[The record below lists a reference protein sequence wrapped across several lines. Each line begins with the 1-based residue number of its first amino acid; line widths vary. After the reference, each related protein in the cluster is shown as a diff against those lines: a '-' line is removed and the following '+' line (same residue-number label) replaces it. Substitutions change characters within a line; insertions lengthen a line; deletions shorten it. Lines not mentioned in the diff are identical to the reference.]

1 MKQLTVTIWLLF
13 FIFTSWA
20 QTPVGTWSDHLVYNT
35 ARYIAVSPDEV
46 YASTGSSV
54 LVYNKSFAELRKL
67 SPVTGLTETGISS
80 IAWSEQNKALIIA
93 YSSTNV
99 DLFINN
105 TYYNIPDINRAYIAG
120 RKEIYR
126 IRTNGRYAYLLSS
139 FGIIVVD
146 IIKREIHD
154 TWKPGPGSEQNEVRD
169 IAFGN
174 GKIYAAT
181 GMGVYTAEQSNPGL
195 SYYGNWGRLNS
206 LPFPQAAYSSAIYTG
221 NKFYVNMPDP
231 GGSTIYNADEASVFS
246 FEPGVHNSSLDNAVN
261 SSGFTVT
268 STDRVRY
275 YNDQGVL
282 QKMING
288 YDWGTANISH
298 AIAEDDDV
306 WIADISSGLVYGS
319 QMSVFTRMV
328 LPGPLSNDIFHINSG
343 NGKTLISGGGINTW
357 WTNLNRPLEVSVF
370 ENNTWKSITSTTI
383 NDAMRSITNPVN
395 RDHMFVAT
403 WGGGLLEYKNN
414 ILVNQYSYQ
423 NSPLQTIIPG
433 QPYVRICGMAFDK
446 DGLLW
451 ITQTQV
457 PGSVKVLK
465 PDGQWI
471 VNPLTIETPT
481 VGDLIITAT
490 GKKWIVLPRGPG
502 LYVLDDNG
510 TPEIFTD
517 DRKKMLIVKDTENKT
532 ITTVLSIAEDLD
544 GNIWVGTD
552 QGPLIY
558 YNPDKVFDED
568 LKAFRIKA
576 PRNDGSQLSDI
587 VLVTETITTISVD
600 GANRKWLG
608 TNNSGAYLLSPDG
621 LNLIHHFNE
630 QNSPILSNTINSLA
644 IDNKTGDV
652 WFGTTAGVVSYR
664 GNATTGEEKFS
675 KVYTFP
681 NPVREDFTG
690 NVTITGLLRDTQIR
704 ITDISGNLVYETESD
719 GGEAT
724 WNLSTYNGKR
734 VSTGVYLVF
743 CASKDG
749 TQSTVTKMLVIR

>member
-1 MKQLTVTIWLLF
+1 
-13 FIFTSWA
+13 
-20 QTPVGTWSDHLVYNT
+20 
-35 ARYIAVSPDEV
+35 
-46 YASTGSSV
+46 
-54 LVYNKSFAELRKL
+54 
-67 SPVTGLTETGISS
+67 
-80 IAWSEQNKALIIA
+80 
-93 YSSTNV
+93 
-99 DLFINN
+99 
-105 TYYNIPDINRAYIAG
+105 
-120 RKEIYR
+120 
-126 IRTNGRYAYLLSS
+126 
-139 FGIIVVD
+139 
-146 IIKREIHD
+146 
-154 TWKPGPGSEQNEVRD
+154 
-169 IAFGN
+169 
-174 GKIYAAT
+174 
-181 GMGVYTAEQSNPGL
+181 
-195 SYYGNWGRLNS
+195 
-206 LPFPQAAYSSAIYTG
+206 
-221 NKFYVNMPDP
+221 
-231 GGSTIYNADEASVFS
+231 
-246 FEPGVHNSSLDNAVN
+246 
-261 SSGFTVT
+261 
-268 STDRVRY
+268 
-275 YNDQGVL
+275 
-282 QKMING
+282 
-288 YDWGTANISH
+288 
-298 AIAEDDDV
+298 
-306 WIADISSGLVYGS
+306 
-319 QMSVFTRMV
+319 MV
-328 LPGPLSNDIFHINSG
+328 LPGPVSNDIFHINSG

-370 ENNTWKSITSTTI
+370 DNNTWKSITSTTI

-481 VGDLIITAT
+481 VGDLIITST

-502 LYVLDDNG
+502 LYVLDDKG

-621 LNLIHHFNE
+621 LNLIKHFNE

-704 ITDISGNLVYETESD
+704 ITDISGNLVYQTESD

-724 WNLSTYNGKR
+724 WNLSNYNGKR

>member
-1 MKQLTVTIWLLF
+1 MKQLTVTLWLLF

-20 QTPVGTWSDHLVYNT
+20 QTPVGTWSDHLVYST

-46 YASTGSSV
+46 YSSTGSSV
-54 LVYNKSFAELRKL
+54 LVYNKKFAELRKL

-80 IAWSEQNKALIIA
+80 IAWSTENKALIIA
-93 YSSTNV
+93 YNSTNV

-139 FGIIVVD
+139 FGIVVVD

-181 GMGVYTAEQSNPGL
+181 GFGVYTAEQSNPGL
-195 SYYGNWGRLNS
+195 SYYGNWSRLSN
-206 LPFPQAAYSSAIYTG
+206 LPFPQAAYSSVIFTG
-221 NKFYVNMPDP
+221 NKFYVNMSDP
-231 GGSTIYNADEASVFS
+231 AGSTIYNADEASVLS
-246 FEPGVHNSSLDNAVN
+246 FESGIHNSSLDNAIN
-261 SSGFTVT
+261 STGFTVT
-268 STDRVRY
+268 STGRLKY
-275 YNDQGVL
+275 YNNQGVL
-282 QKMING
+282 QKVITG
-288 YDWGTANISH
+288 YEWGAAKISH
-298 AIAEDDDV
+298 AIAEDDNL
-306 WIADISSGLVYGS
+306 WIADIASGLVHGE
-319 QMSVFTRMV
+319 QMSVFTRLI
-328 LPGPLSNDIFHINSG
+328 LPGPVSNDIFHINSS
-343 NGKTLISGGGINTW
+343 NGKTLISGGGINAW

-370 ENNTWKSITSTTI
+370 ENNTWNTITSSVI
-383 NDAMRSITNPVN
+383 NDAMRSITDPFD
-395 RDHMFVAT
+395 RDRMFVAT
-403 WGGGLLEYKNN
+403 WGGGLLEYRNN
-414 ILVNQYSYQ
+414 ILVNHYSYQ
-423 NSPLQTIIPG
+423 NSPLQTIIAG

-446 DGLLW
+446 QGLLW

-471 VNPLTIETPT
+471 VNPLTIETTT
-481 VGDLIITAT
+481 VGDIIITLT

-502 LYVLDDNG
+502 LFVLDDNG
-510 TPEIFTD
+510 TPEIFSD
-517 DRKKMLIVKDTENKT
+517 DRKKMLIVKDTENKK
-532 ITTVLSIAEDLD
+532 ITSVFSIAEDLD

-558 YNPDKVFDED
+558 YNPDKVFDEE

-576 PRNDGSQLSDI
+576 PRNDGSELSDL
-587 VLVTETITTISVD
+587 VLVTETIKTISVD

-608 TNNSGAYLLSPDG
+608 TNSSGAYLLSPDG
-621 LNLIHHFNE
+621 INLIKHFNE
-630 QNSPILSNTINSLA
+630 QNSPILSNNIISLA

-652 WFGTTAGVVSYR
+652 WFGTGAGVVSYR
-664 GNATTGEEKFS
+664 GNSTSGEERFS

-719 GGEAT
+719 GGEAS
-724 WNLSTYNGKR
+724 WNLSNYNGKR